1 MEEEEEMVKVMTVR
15 GRGGSI
21 PLCAVLTG
29 TLQTYASALVSYAS
43 ALTACANAL
52 SPYVY
57 ALVADFCPRMLM
69 CLPCWLI
76 QTDQ

>member
-1 MEEEEEMVKVMTVR
+1 MCR
-15 GRGGSI
+15 
-21 PLCAVLTG
+21 TG